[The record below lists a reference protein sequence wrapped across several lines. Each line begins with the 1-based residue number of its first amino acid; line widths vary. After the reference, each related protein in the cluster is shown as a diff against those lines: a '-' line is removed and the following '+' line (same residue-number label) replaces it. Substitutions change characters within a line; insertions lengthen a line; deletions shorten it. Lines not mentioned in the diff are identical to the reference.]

1 MYVAGCF
8 VILHSNF
15 RRMRGGSGLVAAD
28 PDNSQSITDNTG
40 ADSDNSQPTTD
51 NTGTDS
57 NTTRGREGSGHE
69 YEYIEYLY
77 NVYYD
82 FIAQDGYVLYGRLMD
97 NRKIQIADG
106 ATIILRDAAIN
117 GINWEICPWAGLTC
131 VGDATIILEG
141 TNSIRGFHQSYPGI
155 YVPEGKTLTIKGTG
169 SLTATSNGY
178 APGIGG
184 GRGEDLRG
192 GNIVIEGGTIIA
204 KAYGNNAGY
213 FAAGI
218 GSGYGSSCGNITI
231 DGGIVRAEAGTEA
244 AAIGAGKE
252 ASCGTITIT
261 DKIDELSAVK
271 GKNAPDSMDCI
282 GAGVGGTCGTV
293 TIHGKT
299 GTVTESPYVLRTK
312 TGLSTLTSDYQL
324 HDNEKLTG
332 TLGQNVKISIADG
345 ATVTLSSA
353 TINGKSVYSC
363 KWAGLTC
370 EGNAVIILEG
380 DNTVKGFW
388 DDYPGIYVPE
398 GKTLTIKG
406 EGSLTASSNGWGAGI
421 GGGEYSNC
429 GNIVIESGT
438 IIAEGGTQAA
448 GIGSTTRHSC
458 GTITITGGTVTASG
472 GTKGSGIGTERRG
485 RCTEIAITGGTVTA
499 KGDEGAS
506 GIGSGSSGTCG
517 KVSISGGSVTA
528 EGGRF
533 GAGIGTGEEEA
544 HCSEVLITGG
554 IVSATGGEYA
564 AGIGG
569 GTDSACGSI
578 TITDTVERVT
588 AVRGLYA
595 DHSIGA
601 GAHYIGEKCIV
612 TIGGVE
618 GEVSESPCIYEPNK
632 H

>member
-1 MYVAGCF
+1 
-8 VILHSNF
+8 
-15 RRMRGGSGLVAAD
+15 MRGGGDSDFVAAD

-40 ADSDNSQPTTD
+40 TDSDTT
-51 NTGTDS
+51 GG
-57 NTTRGREGSGHE
+57 RGGG

-106 ATIILRDAAIN
+106 ATVILRNATIN

-141 TNSIRGFHQSYPGI
+141 TNSIRGFHQNYPGI

-169 SLTATSNGY
+169 SLTASSNGY

-184 GRGEDLRG
+184 GRGDLSG
-192 GNIVIEGGTIIA
+192 GNIVIESGTIIA

-231 DGGIVRAEAGTEA
+231 DGGIVRAEGGTEA

-261 DKIDELSAVK
+261 DKTEEISAVK
-271 GKNAPDSMDCI
+271 GVNAPDSI
-282 GAGVGGTCGTV
+282 GAGVDGTCGTV
-293 TIHGKT
+293 TIHGKK
-299 GTVTESPYVLRTK
+299 GTITKSPYIRRTK
-312 TGLSTLTSDYQL
+312 TDLSSLTSDYQL

-438 IIAEGGTQAA
+438 ITAEGGTQAA

-458 GTITITGGTVTASG
+458 GTITITGGNVTASG
-472 GTKGSGIGTERRG
+472 GTKGSGIGTGRRG

-595 DHSIGA
+595 DYSIGA